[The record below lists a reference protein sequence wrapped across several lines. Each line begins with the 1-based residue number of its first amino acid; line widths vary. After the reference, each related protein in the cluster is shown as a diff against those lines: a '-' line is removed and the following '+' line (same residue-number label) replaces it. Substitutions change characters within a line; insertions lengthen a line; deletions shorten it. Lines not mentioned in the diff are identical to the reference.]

1 MKSLK
6 KLVLLVASLVMAF
19 SMMAISAS
27 ATDGG
32 DSAGDRQLDSQNS
45 KLQSFTDADFT
56 LSGSSFTYDGNT
68 KTVTVTS
75 KGGLK
80 LGTDYEVSGVS
91 GKNSGTYTV
100 TITGKGKYAGKV
112 AHQTFTIKASA
123 KKAATVKTGATQKTV
138 KATSFKKKAKSAT
151 FTLKSKNKG
160 KALSVKVT
168 GGNKK
173 TRKKIKVV
181 RKGNK
186 IKVTMPKGT
195 KKGTYKIKVRV
206 KAYNQYKKT
215 AWKIFKVVVK

>member
-27 ATDGG
+27 ATDTG
-32 DSAGDRQLDSQNS
+32 SSNTAGAGLNAP
-45 KLQSFTDADFT
+45 KKFADADVT
-56 LSGSSFTYDGNT
+56 VSGNFTYNGKEQTAN
-68 KTVTVTS
+68 VTV
-75 KGGLK
+75 KGLK
-80 LGTDYEVSGVS
+80 EGTDYTVSGH
-91 GKNSGTYTV
+91 KQTNSGTYEVTV
-100 TITGKGKYAGKV
+100 TGIGDYKGTVVKKS
-112 AHQTFTIKASA
+112 FTIKPLA
-123 KKAATVKTGATQKTV
+123 KTKATVKTGATQKTV